1 MTIPAYRLPEHI
13 EKGSGFGPMFKNVIQ
28 EAIAGNE
35 QRFAQWT
42 HCRGV
47 GDISYALLNS
57 TDLTGDFAA
66 ILHVWRAHFGSLY
79 PFRFKDWSDYT
90 VEDELFG
97 TGDGSETEFQL
108 VKTYDPSMIL
118 LNSAGSLFYVR
129 SIVMPVVSTV
139 AIEVD
144 GTPKVVTTDYTIGAG
159 GVITFTS
166 PPANGKEIT
175 WTGEF
180 DIPVRFD
187 MEKLPVILN
196 EGDQVAI
203 GSMPIK
209 EVIGE
214 S

>member
-1 MTIPAYRLPEHI
+1 MSIPDYRLPEHI
-13 EKGSGFGPMFKNVIQ
+13 AKGSGFGPMFKNVIQ
-28 EAIAGNE
+28 ESISGHE

-42 HCRGV
+42 QCRGV
-47 GDISYALLNS
+47 GDLSYSLLNS
-57 TDLTGDFAA
+57 EDLTGDYAA
-66 ILHVWRAHFGSLY
+66 ILALWRAHFGSLY

-90 VEDELFG
+90 VEDEPFG
-97 TGDGSETEFQL
+97 TGDGSETDFQL
-108 VKTYDPSMIL
+108 TKTYDPGLIL
-118 LNSAGSLFYVR
+118 LNSSGTLFYVR
-129 SIVMPVVSTV
+129 SIVMPIISTV

-144 GTPKVVTTDYTIGAG
+144 GTPKVITTDYTIEG
-159 GVITFTS
+159 GLVTFTS
-166 PPANGKEIT
+166 PPAAGKICT

-187 MEKLPVILN
+187 MEKLPVIYN
-196 EGDQVAI
+196 EGDQIEI